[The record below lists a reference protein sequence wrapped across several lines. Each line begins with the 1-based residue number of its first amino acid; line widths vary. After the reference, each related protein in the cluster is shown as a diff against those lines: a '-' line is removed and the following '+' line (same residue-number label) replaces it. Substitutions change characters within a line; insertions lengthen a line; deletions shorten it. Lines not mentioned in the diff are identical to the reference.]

1 MSGQVMAAW
10 MMRTPMGPAMSP
22 AADNMAGMRARKG
35 APAGKGT

>member
-1 MSGQVMAAW
+1 MFGQVMAPR
-10 MMRTPMGPAMSP
+10 MMRAPMGPATSP